1 MTAPQGEQAPLP
13 LREALRVG
21 LLYVD
26 DFQQPRSQRI
36 GSLGLGYLAAW
47 LQQEAPGCEVE
58 IAISAAALKDW
69 KPDLIGVSAY
79 SETLLQAREAARD
92 LRALNVPLI
101 LGGAHMA
108 SNPLDLPP
116 EFDAGVAGEGEEVL
130 LQVLRLL
137 DQNAFVPKH
146 LQGIMGLTYQEQG
159 LVIAQ
164 GRAPAIQ
171 DLDRLAHPDRKRM
184 FAAMIKGL
192 PDFKPILHIHTA
204 RGCPYRCSFC
214 SAPLVNPQWRF
225 HSPAWV
231 IAELEEI
238 ARQFPGITDI
248 TISDDLFTLKK
259 SRLEELV
266 AAIRAAGFHKRFQFF
281 CSSRSNTLTPDM
293 CRLLRD
299 MNVLMVSFGFESA
312 SDRLVRDLKGIG
324 THQCDYE
331 RVLALCER
339 FGIYAHGNFITGAQD
354 ETAEDLHQTYAFVQR
369 NLDRLASVYFSHMTP
384 FPGTRVWSEAEQAG
398 LIPAELDYR
407 VLNLEYERGSSV
419 FLNQHYDEDFYQ
431 QAYAAFKGLE
441 IHLNDRYY
449 KEQAFLRELSRFERQ
464 EWPDFLMQT
473 VEQHG
478 WLQVAVISS
487 QETHLPADPRFLLL
501 SPEAEIPA
509 TVQAVV
515 LYYALDHV
523 REPETLLARLP
534 RHLPVLSLNHN
545 AGFYYSWV
553 LLLLGKWEEGIYG
566 LRMRRNLRYF
576 TSRSLRRLFDSQG
589 YQVGS
594 ELKHISGFTPDP
606 TVLKLLALV
615 GKPVDLNIHSLSCLF
630 LPQTIPSE
638 LSAYSSADTGLNLSE
653 KEFSDAPQA

>member
-1 MTAPQGEQAPLP
+1 MSGSQREQTPLP
-13 LREALRVG
+13 LREAMRVG

-47 LQQEAPGCEVE
+47 LQAQAPGCEVQ
-58 IAISAAALKDW
+58 IAISAAELRAW

-79 SETLLQAREAARD
+79 SETLLQAREAARE
-92 LRALNVPLI
+92 LRALDVPLI

-108 SNPLDLPP
+108 SNPLDLPC

-130 LQVLRLL
+130 LQVVRLL
-137 DQNAFVPKH
+137 DQNAFVPSH
-146 LQGIMGLTYQEQG
+146 LQGIAGLTYQTQG
-159 LVIAQ
+159 QVIAQ

-171 DLDRLAHPDRKRM
+171 DLDRLAHPDRRLM
-184 FAAMIKGL
+184 FAAMMRGL
-192 PDFKPILHIHTA
+192 PDFQPILHIHTA

-225 HSPAWV
+225 HSPEWV
-231 IAELEEI
+231 IAELEGI
-238 ARQFPGITDI
+238 AQQFPDITDI
-248 TISDDLFTLKK
+248 TLSDDLFTLKK
-259 SRLEELV
+259 SRLEVLV

-312 SDRLVRDLKGIG
+312 SDRLVRDLKGVG
-324 THQCDYE
+324 THHCDYE
-331 RVLALCER
+331 RVLDLCER

-354 ETAEDLHQTYAFVQR
+354 ETAADLHQTYAFVQR

-419 FLNQHYDEDFYQ
+419 FLNQHYSEDFYQ
-431 QAYAAFKGLE
+431 HAYTAFKGLE
-441 IHLNDRYY
+441 VHLNDRYY

-464 EWPDFLMQT
+464 EWPEFLLQT
-473 VEQHG
+473 CDAQG
-478 WLQVAVISS
+478 WQQVAVIAS
-487 QETHLPADPRFLLL
+487 QETHLPADPRLLEM
-501 SPEAEIPA
+501 SPAAEIPA
-509 TVQAVV
+509 TAQAVV
-515 LYYALDHV
+515 LYYVLDEL
-523 REPETLLARLP
+523 RDPAAFLARLP
-534 RHLPVLSLNHN
+534 QHLPVLSLNHN

-566 LRMRRNLRYF
+566 LRRRRNVRYF
-576 TSRSLRRLFDSQG
+576 TSRSLRRLFDSAG
-589 YQVGS
+589 YLAPT
-594 ELKHISGFTPDP
+594 ELKHRSSFSPDP
-606 TVLKLLALV
+606 TVLKLLNLI
-615 GKPVDLNIHSLSCLF
+615 GKPVDVEIHSLSSLF
-630 LPQTIPSE
+630 LPQVKRAE
-638 LSAYSSADTGLNLSE
+638 LPDKTEFKPSE
-653 KEFSDAPQA
+653 KELNHAPQT